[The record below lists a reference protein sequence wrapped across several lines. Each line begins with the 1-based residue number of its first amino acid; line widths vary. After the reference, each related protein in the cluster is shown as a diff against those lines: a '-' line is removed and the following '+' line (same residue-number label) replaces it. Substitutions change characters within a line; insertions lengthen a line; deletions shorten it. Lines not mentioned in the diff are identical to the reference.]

1 MTANWRQD
9 VELAIKVITLVG
21 VAFGVIRFFW
31 ENALERELGR
41 KTASAAL
48 VEMYDAEIAEK
59 VEDIEFALSP
69 FMAIRGVEAFQI
81 GGNRQVMAEELS
93 DVFEVVYFGIGLENG
108 KPLAPIWFDVLRYYD
123 KAWLCLELNVCDK
136 RYLEGFVCSRAV
148 DFWSFQAIFIEYY
161 NEQFALKRS
170 NSLRVGQGLAKF
182 VDGCRQAKRR
192 TD

>member
-31 ENALERELGR
+31 ENALERELRR

-59 VEDIEFALSP
+59 VEDIEFALNP

-81 GGNRQVMAEELS
+81 GGNPQVMAEELS

-108 KPLAPIWFDVLRYYD
+108 KPLAPIWLDVLRYYD

-136 RYLEGFVCSRAV
+136 GYLEGFVCSRAV

-161 NEQFALKRS
+161 NEQFALKRN
-170 NSLRVGQGLAKF
+170 NSLQVGQGLATF
-182 VDGCRQAKRR
+182 VDGCRQEKRQ